1 MDGIY
6 VVDDVKMAFNCHI
19 DFAVLNSLF
28 LKIDKTMKKMFLI
41 IPDSVMNSN
50 I

>member
-1 MDGIY
+1 MEKN
-6 VVDDVKMAFNCHI
+6 VLDDANMLLNCHI

-28 LKIDKTMKKMFLI
+28 LQIDKTVKKMFLI